1 MINFK
6 LNVIIIKKYGHD
18 AYEYRNA
25 TNNMK
30 RHLQGTKN
38 KDQEEPTLLLA
49 YKGESQEKIT
59 WYLNL

>member
-25 TNNMK
+25 TK
-30 RHLQGTKN
+30 KKN
-38 KDQEEPTLLLA
+38 
-49 YKGESQEKIT
+49 EKT
-59 WYLNL
+59 RQRY